1 MLTAL
6 FAQDPAAPQQPFFM
20 NPLFMP
26 AMVVL
31 FIVVVILPMGRRQ
44 RKDQQTLL
52 TTLKRGTRVQTSG
65 GIIGTVTAVKDTED
79 EITIRSEDSRIKVL
93 KSSVVKILGS
103 DETEAG
109 K

>member
-6 FAQDPAAPQQPFFM
+6 LAQDPAAPQQPFFM

-26 AMVVL
+26 AIVVL
-31 FIVVVILPMGRRQ
+31 FIVIVMLPMGRRQ
-44 RKDQQTLL
+44 KREQLALL
-52 TTLKRGTRVQTSG
+52 TNLKRGTRVVTAA
-65 GIIGTVTAVKDTED
+65 GIIGTVTAVKDGED
-79 EITIRSEDSRIKVL
+79 EITIRSEDARIKVL

-103 DETEAG
+103 DEAEAG